1 MDGVD
6 LAVCDDWVLASS
18 ATCRTV
24 ENRMNKRRTTWEWP
38 VIIVVGA
45 FFIVPM
51 LAMTR
56 FAMQRVPMSLLGRK
70 TILSRW
76 TIRGLMNTISD
87 DKFQPAFLL
96 SVRLGVV
103 TVLVVLALLL
113 PTVLWLHLRAV
124 QWKMV
129 AEVVS
134 LLAYVVPPIALV
146 VGVSGAYRDTVPW
159 IVSSNYGLVPLYVIL
174 CLPFAYRTLDV
185 GFAALDLHTLV
196 NASRSLGASWQQT
209 FRKVLIPNLWTA
221 ILTTSFLAF
230 AVVMGEFAI
239 SSLLL
244 KRTLPTY
251 MVEAQ
256 GREPQGAMGVAL
268 LLLVL
273 TTVLFMVL
281 GRVQKKSPTSSSQ
294 EIRMTP

>member
-1 MDGVD
+1 M
-6 LAVCDDWVLASS
+6 
-18 ATCRTV
+18 

>member
-1 MDGVD
+1 M
-6 LAVCDDWVLASS
+6 
-18 ATCRTV
+18 
-24 ENRMNKRRTTWEWP
+24 ENNMNKRRTTWEWP

-56 FAMQRVPMSLLGRK
+56 FAMQRVPMSLLGRD
-70 TILSRW
+70 TLFSRW
-76 TIRGLMNTISD
+76 TIRGIMNTIND
-87 DKFQPAFLL
+87 EKFQPAFLL
-96 SVRLGVV
+96 SVRLGIV

-124 QWKMV
+124 QWKMA

-159 IVSSNYGLVPLYVIL
+159 IVSTNFGLVPLYAIL
-174 CLPFAYRTLDV
+174 CLPFAYRTLDA

-209 FRKVLIPNLWTA
+209 FRKVLIPNLRTA
-221 ILTTSFLAF
+221 ILTTSFLSF

-281 GRVQKKSPTSSSQ
+281 GRIQKKSPTSSSQ
-294 EIRMTP
+294 EIRITP

>member
-1 MDGVD
+1 MDGID
-6 LAVCDDWVLASS
+6 LVVRYDRLLASS

-24 ENRMNKRRTTWEWP
+24 ENSMNKRRTTWEWP

-56 FAMQRVPMSLLGRK
+56 FAMQRVPMSLLGRD
-70 TILSRW
+70 TLFSRW

-87 DKFQPAFLL
+87 DQFQPAFLL
-96 SVRLGVV
+96 SVRLGIV

-124 QWKMV
+124 QWKMA
-129 AEVVS
+129 AEIVS

-159 IVSSNYGLVPLYVIL
+159 IVSTNYGLVPLYAIL
-174 CLPFAYRTLDV
+174 CLPFAYRTLDA

-281 GRVQKKSPTSSSQ
+281 GRIQKKSPTSSSQ
-294 EIRMTP
+294 EIRITP

>member
-1 MDGVD
+1 M
-6 LAVCDDWVLASS
+6 
-18 ATCRTV
+18 

-281 GRVQKKSPTSSSQ
+281 GRIQKKSPTSSSQ
-294 EIRMTP
+294 EIRITP

>member
-1 MDGVD
+1 M
-6 LAVCDDWVLASS
+6 
-18 ATCRTV
+18 
-24 ENRMNKRRTTWEWP
+24 ENSMNKRRTTWEWP
-38 VIIVVGA
+38 VIIVVSA

-56 FAMQRVPMSLLGRK
+56 FAMQRVPMSLLGRD
-70 TILSRW
+70 TLFSRW
-76 TIRGLMNTISD
+76 TIRGLMNTVSD
-87 DKFQPAFLL
+87 DKFQPAFFL
-96 SVRLGVV
+96 SVRLGIV
-103 TVLVVLALLL
+103 TVLLVLALLL
-113 PTVLWLHLRAV
+113 PTVLWLHLRAMR
-124 QWKMV
+124 WKMV

-159 IVSSNYGLVPLYVIL
+159 IVSNNYGLVPLYAIL

-209 FRKVLIPNLWTA
+209 FRRVLIPNLRTA

-281 GRVQKKSPTSSSQ
+281 GRIQKKSPTSSSQ
-294 EIRMTP
+294 QIRITP

>member
-1 MDGVD
+1 
-6 LAVCDDWVLASS
+6 
-18 ATCRTV
+18 
-24 ENRMNKRRTTWEWP
+24 MNKRRTTWEWP
-38 VIIVVGA
+38 LIIVVGA

-56 FAMQRVPMSLLGRK
+56 FAMQRVPMSLLGRD
-70 TILSRW
+70 TIFSRW
-76 TIRGLMNTISD
+76 TIRGLMNTITD
-87 DKFQPAFLL
+87 DKFQPAFFL
-96 SVRLGVV
+96 SVRLGIV
-103 TVLVVLALLL
+103 TVLLVLALLL

-124 QWKMV
+124 QWKMT
-129 AEVVS
+129 AEIVS

-159 IVSSNYGLVPLYVIL
+159 IVSTNYGLVPLYAIL

-281 GRVQKKSPTSSSQ
+281 GRIQKKSPTSSSQ

>member
-1 MDGVD
+1 M
-6 LAVCDDWVLASS
+6 
-18 ATCRTV
+18 
-24 ENRMNKRRTTWEWP
+24 ENSMNKRRTTWEWP
-38 VIIVVGA
+38 VIIVVGT

-56 FAMQRVPMSLLGRK
+56 FAMQRVPMSLLGRD
-70 TILSRW
+70 TLFSRW

-87 DKFQPAFLL
+87 DQFQPAFLL
-96 SVRLGVV
+96 SVRLGIV
-103 TVLVVLALLL
+103 TVLLVLALLL

-124 QWKMV
+124 QWKMA

-159 IVSSNYGLVPLYVIL
+159 IVSTNFGLVPLYAIL
-174 CLPFAYRTLDV
+174 CLPFAYRTLDA

-209 FRKVLIPNLWTA
+209 FRKVLIPNLRTA
-221 ILTTSFLAF
+221 ILTTSFLSF

-281 GRVQKKSPTSSSQ
+281 GRIQKKSPTSSSQ
-294 EIRMTP
+294 EIRITP

>member
-1 MDGVD
+1 
-6 LAVCDDWVLASS
+6 
-18 ATCRTV
+18 
-24 ENRMNKRRTTWEWP
+24 MNKRRTTWEWP
-38 VIIVVGA
+38 VIIVVGT

-56 FAMQRVPMSLLGRK
+56 FAMQRVPMSLLGRD
-70 TILSRW
+70 TLFSRW

-87 DKFQPAFLL
+87 DQFQPAFLL
-96 SVRLGVV
+96 SMRLGIV
-103 TVLVVLALLL
+103 TVLLVLALLL
-113 PTVLWLHLRAV
+113 PTVLWLHLRAMR
-124 QWKMV
+124 WKMV

-159 IVSSNYGLVPLYVIL
+159 IVSTNYGLVPLYAIL

-209 FRKVLIPNLWTA
+209 FRKVLIPNLRTA

-281 GRVQKKSPTSSSQ
+281 GRIQKKSPTSSSQ

>member
-1 MDGVD
+1 M
-6 LAVCDDWVLASS
+6 
-18 ATCRTV
+18 
-24 ENRMNKRRTTWEWP
+24 ENNMNKRRTTWEWS
-38 VIIVVGA
+38 VILVVGA

-56 FAMQRVPMSLLGRK
+56 FAMQRVPMSLLGRD
-70 TILSRW
+70 TLFSRW

-96 SVRLGVV
+96 SVRLGIV

-124 QWKMV
+124 QWKMA

-159 IVSSNYGLVPLYVIL
+159 IVSTNFGLVPLYAIL
-174 CLPFAYRTLDV
+174 CLPFAYRTLDA

-209 FRKVLIPNLWTA
+209 FRKVLIPNLRTA

-281 GRVQKKSPTSSSQ
+281 GRIQKKSPTSSSQ
-294 EIRMTP
+294 EIRITP

>member
-1 MDGVD
+1 M
-6 LAVCDDWVLASS
+6 
-18 ATCRTV
+18 
-24 ENRMNKRRTTWEWP
+24 ENNMNKRRTTWEWP
-38 VIIVVGA
+38 VILVVGA

-56 FAMQRVPMSLLGRK
+56 FAMQRVPMSLLGRD
-70 TILSRW
+70 TLFSRW

-96 SVRLGVV
+96 SVRLGIV

-124 QWKMV
+124 QWKMA

-159 IVSSNYGLVPLYVIL
+159 IVSTNYGLVPLYAIL

-244 KRTLPTY
+244 KRTLSTY

-281 GRVQKKSPTSSSQ
+281 GRIQKKSPTSSSQ
-294 EIRMTP
+294 EIRITP

>member
-1 MDGVD
+1 M
-6 LAVCDDWVLASS
+6 
-18 ATCRTV
+18 
-24 ENRMNKRRTTWEWP
+24 ENIVKHRKATWEWP
-38 VIIVVGA
+38 VIILVGM

-56 FAMQRVPMSLLGRK
+56 FALQRVPMSLLGRS
-70 TILSRW
+70 TIFSRW
-76 TIRGLMNTISD
+76 TFRGLINTIND
-87 DKFQPAFLL
+87 DKFAPALFL
-96 SVRLGVV
+96 SVRIGIV
-103 TVLVVLALLL
+103 TLVTLLL
-113 PTVLWLHLRAV
+113 LLFPTMFWLHFRAMR
-124 QWKMV
+124 WKIV

-146 VGVSGAYRDTVPW
+146 VGVSGAYRDTIPW

-174 CLPFAYRTLDV
+174 CLPFAYRSLDA
-185 GFAALDLHTLV
+185 GFGALDLHTLV
-196 NASRSLGASWQQT
+196 NASRSLGASWIQT
-209 FRKVLIPNLWTA
+209 FRSVLIPNLLSS
-221 ILTTSFLAF
+221 ILTTAFLGF

-268 LLLVL
+268 LLLLL
-273 TTVLFMVL
+273 TTVLFMII
-281 GRVQKKSPTSSSQ
+281 GRVQKNQSTSTQ
-294 EIRMTP
+294 ETRVIP

>member
-1 MDGVD
+1 M
-6 LAVCDDWVLASS
+6 
-18 ATCRTV
+18 
-24 ENRMNKRRTTWEWP
+24 ENNMNKRRTTWEWP
-38 VIIVVGA
+38 VILVVGA

-56 FAMQRVPMSLLGRK
+56 FAMQRVPMSLLGRD
-70 TILSRW
+70 TLFSRW

-96 SVRLGVV
+96 SVRLGIV

-124 QWKMV
+124 QWKMA

-159 IVSSNYGLVPLYVIL
+159 IVSTNFGLVPLYAIL
-174 CLPFAYRTLDV
+174 CLPFAYRTLDA

-209 FRKVLIPNLWTA
+209 FRKVLIPNLRTA

-281 GRVQKKSPTSSSQ
+281 GRIQKKSPTSSSQ
-294 EIRMTP
+294 EIRITP